1 MEPSRGQI
9 LLNRGKQQIQHLQ
22 QVYNFARF
30 ACCNPAAK
38 VNNKIQ
44 HGFHEWNLRGD
55 ITPGEINWKCVQ
67 GEALCFVVSQQ
78 ASLDLHGP
86 RKDNVPAKRCVLLFR
101 NKQALI
107 CMGLEKTMSPRSVV
121 QSCKSCSSCFPIS
134 AGRIGNASA
143 LSLQISD
150 ATFSAPFSASRAPL
164 SCDCWTIVG

>member
-9 LLNRGKQQIQHLQ
+9 LLSGGKQQIQHLQ

-44 HGFHEWNLRGD
+44 QGFHEWNLRGD

-86 RKDNVPAKRCVLLFR
+86 RRGDVPAKRCSKL
-101 NKQALI
+101 
-107 CMGLEKTMSPRSVV
+107 
-121 QSCKSCSSCFPIS
+121 
-134 AGRIGNASA
+134 
-143 LSLQISD
+143 
-150 ATFSAPFSASRAPL
+150 
-164 SCDCWTIVG
+164 